1 METNNNTILIIED
14 DAGLIELLN
23 EKIEGGGYQTFCVQT
38 AGNAL
43 DWLQDHT
50 PFLIILDYSLP
61 DMNGKE
67 FIAAFT
73 TNHRDSPPFIVS
85 TGQGDERIAVE
96 MMKLGARDYI
106 IKDNQ
111 FLEMIPLVISKVG
124 REIENENKLRLAEQA
139 LRISEERYRSLFLM
153 AGEGIFIM
161 NTDGKF
167 IEVNESFASMHG
179 YSVKEMLEMD
189 LKDLDTRE
197 TVKLFPERMSHVLQG
212 ENLIFEVE
220 HFHKNGHAFALEVSA
235 SLITH
240 DGNLFIQC
248 FHRDISLRKHV
259 EEALKESELK
269 YRSLIE
275 CSSDAIFCV
284 DEKGQ
289 YKFTNDLFA
298 STFGKTTDYFVGK
311 SFWDIYD
318 KEHAD
323 QRYEA
328 TKRLFLTGK
337 GESLEVEVPL
347 PDKTMYFLAT
357 TNPVKD
363 ETGKVILNLTNATD
377 ITGLKHTQEILNTT
391 LARHEALLDAIPDMM
406 FVIDAEGAIVDFHA
420 ENYDELYINP
430 ETFLH
435 KNVKE
440 VLPKEVAD
448 LTLEKVVSV
457 LATGQ
462 SDHSTYSLEIKG
474 ATKHFESRYVSCGD
488 GQVLS
493 IIRDIT
499 DRRQAEQEL
508 IFAKEHAQESDRLKS
523 AFLANMSHEI
533 RTPMN
538 GILGFAGLLKEPDLT
553 GEEQQKYIRIIEKSG
568 ARMLNIINDI
578 VDISKIESG
587 QMEISISETNINQQ
601 IEFIYI
607 FFKPEVEKK
616 GIKFSF
622 KNPLPSNE
630 ALIKTDRE
638 KIYAILTNLVKNAI
652 KYTNQGSIEF
662 GYSVETQC
670 LASLQFFVKDTG
682 IGIPK
687 DRHQAIFDRF
697 VQADIEDRN
706 ALQGA
711 GLGLSITKA
720 YIEMLGGAISV
731 ESEPGKGSTFYFT
744 IPCNTGNTAQT
755 ITAKPT
761 SDEDKISEVRKLK
774 ILIAEDDETS
784 EELISAVIK
793 GFCKE
798 ILNAKTGTQA
808 IEVCRNNPDI
818 DLILMDIQM
827 PEINGYEATRLI
839 RQFNKEVVIIAQ
851 TAYGLTGDREKSIA
865 AGCNEYISKPIRAT
879 LLKGLIQSFF
889 KNKES
894 VSKSG

>member
-14 DAGLIELLN
+14 DADLIELLN
-23 EKIEGGGYQTFCVQT
+23 EIIENSGYQTFCVQT
-38 AGNAL
+38 AGAAF
-43 DWLQDHT
+43 DWLIENT

-67 FIAAFT
+67 FIAALT
-73 TNHRDSPPFIVS
+73 KNHRDLPPFIVS

-111 FLEMIPLVISKVG
+111 FLEMIPLIISKVG
-124 REIENENKLRLAEQA
+124 REIENENKLRLAQQA
-139 LRISEERYRSLFLM
+139 LRISEERYRSLFFM

-161 NTDGKF
+161 ATDGKLV
-167 IEVNESFASMHG
+167 EVNESFARMHG
-179 YSVKEMLEMD
+179 YTVKEILEMD
-189 LKDLDTRE
+189 LKSLDTNE
-197 TVKLFPERMSHVLQG
+197 TGKLIPERMSHILKG
-212 ENLIFEVE
+212 EHLIFEVE
-220 HFHKNGHAFALEVSA
+220 HFHKNGHVFPLEVSA
-235 SLITH
+235 SLISH

-248 FHRDISLRKHV
+248 FHRDISRRKHV

-284 DEKGQ
+284 DENGR
-289 YKFTNDLFA
+289 YKFANNLFA
-298 STFGKTTDYFVGK
+298 ATFGQTPDYFVGK
-311 SFWDIYD
+311 TFWDIYD

-323 QRYEA
+323 YRYEA
-328 TKRLFLTGK
+328 TKKLFLTGV
-337 GESLEVEVPL
+337 GVSLEVEVPL
-347 PDKTMYFLAT
+347 PDKTLYFLAT

-363 ETGKVILNLTNATD
+363 ETGKVILNLTHATD
-377 ITGLKHTQEILNTT
+377 ITGLKHTQEVLKTT

-406 FVIDAEGAIVDFHA
+406 FVIDAEGAIVDFHSD
-420 ENYDELYINP
+420 NHDELYLKP
-430 ETFLH
+430 ETFH
-435 KNVKE
+435 NKNVKE

-448 LTLEKVVSV
+448 LTLEKVASV

-462 SDHSTYSLEIKG
+462 SDHSTYTLEITG
-474 ATKHFESRYVSCGD
+474 TVKHFESRYVACGD

-493 IIRDIT
+493 IVRDIT

-508 IFAKEHAQESDRLKS
+508 IIAKERAEESDRLKS

-538 GILGFAGLLKEPDLT
+538 GILGFASLLKEPGLT
-553 GEEQQKYIRIIEKSG
+553 GEEQQKYIRIIEKGG

-622 KNPLPSNE
+622 KNPLPTSE
-630 ALIKTDRE
+630 AFINTDRE

-662 GYSVETQC
+662 GYKIVETQC
-670 LASLQFFVKDTG
+670 IASLQFFITDTG

-687 DRHQAIFDRF
+687 DRQQAIFDRF

-720 YIEMLGGAISV
+720 YIEMLGGAIRV

-744 IPCNTGNTAQT
+744 IPYNTGTTVQT
-755 ITAKPT
+755 IPAKSI
-761 SDEDKISEVRKLK
+761 SDEDTKSSVRKLK

-798 ILNAKTGTQA
+798 ILTARTGTQA
-808 IEVCRNNPDI
+808 IETCRNNPDM

-827 PEINGYEATRLI
+827 PEVSGYEATRQI

-879 LLKGLIQSFF
+879 LLKGLIQSLF
-889 KNKES
+889 KKQ
-894 VSKSG
+894 